1 MLLWLNT
8 GAINQ
13 IKLYILVN
21 MSPEN
26 FCYWLQGYFEIA
38 ESGEQLESLD
48 EDQIQ
53 VIQEH
58 LALVLNKVTGPKDV
72 GSDNIEPT
80 QEEIKQML
88 YC

>member
-1 MLLWLNT
+1 
-8 GAINQ
+8 
-13 IKLYILVN
+13 

-26 FCYWLQGYFEIA
+26 FCYWLSGYFEIA

-58 LALVLNKVTGPKDV
+58 LALVLHKVTGETRSV
-72 GSDNIEPT
+72 GSN
-80 QEEIKQML
+80 QIKL
-88 YC
+88 DPINFTELGKFC

>member
-1 MLLWLNT
+1 
-8 GAINQ
+8 
-13 IKLYILVN
+13 

-26 FCYWLQGYFEIA
+26 FCYGLQGYFEIA

-58 LALVLNKVTGPKDV
+58 LSLVLHKVTGGPNSV
-72 GSDNIEPT
+72 GNGEQEPT
-80 QEEIKQML
+80 PAEIKQML

>member
-1 MLLWLNT
+1 
-8 GAINQ
+8 
-13 IKLYILVN
+13 

-58 LALVLNKVTGPKDV
+58 LALVLHRVTGGPTSV
-72 GSDNIEPT
+72 GSDKIELAP
-80 QEEIKQML
+80 EFDAEAMRKML